1 MIYHYQALNSKGET
15 VSDFLDAPSEQ
26 AARSKIRSLGFYVV
40 RINKQDVSS
49 STSSGDKKPDEG
61 LRKIFSTAVEY
72 VNIKLSAKL
81 VGIFTRQLTT
91 LLKAGM
97 PLMAAITDIID
108 QIENKSFRHIIID
121 IKEKLEEGLSL
132 SNALLRHRAVFSD
145 MYINMVRVGENLGS
159 LDEVTARLADIEEK
173 RNALAGKV
181 RAALWYPAFMFLFAI
196 GVLVFLMVNVI
207 PNIAEMFKSQ
217 NRELPLPTAIVIA
230 TSDFLSSYWYVIPL
244 LVFIIIY
251 LYNRMNNNPEGK
263 KKIDEI
269 KLNLPII
276 KHLYLK
282 IIVLKFTQN
291 LGILLNNKVDIIKSF
306 DIVQKIVGNVIIEE
320 KIAEAAVK
328 IKEGSTVSNALQKG
342 NFLPRLV
349 LGMISAGEASDN
361 LDKMLLNIAGV
372 YESEIDL
379 AVSSL
384 TSLLEPIII
393 IIMGVMIGTIV
404 VSVMLPIMQMNLL
417 VQ

>member
-49 STSSGDKKPDEG
+49 STSSGEKKPDEG
-61 LRKIFSTAVEY
+61 IRKIFSTAVEY